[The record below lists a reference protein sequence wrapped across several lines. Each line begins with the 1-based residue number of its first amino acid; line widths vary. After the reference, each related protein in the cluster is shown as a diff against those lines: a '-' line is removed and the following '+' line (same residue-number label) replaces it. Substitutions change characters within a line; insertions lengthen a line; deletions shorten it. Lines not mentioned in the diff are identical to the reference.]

1 MAQTFSRLLVHVV
14 FSTKDR
20 TASLKADIR
29 TDLFAYMGGIIRS
42 FGGNPVTINGV
53 ADHVHLLF
61 SIPATMAM
69 AESMRIIKAK
79 SSKWIRTRN
88 RSFAWQPGYAG
99 FSVSQ
104 SSVPQVTKY
113 ISNQEEHHK
122 RVQFED
128 EYVSLLKKHEM
139 EYDDRYVWG

>member
-20 TASLKADIR
+20 TAWLKADIR
-29 TDLFAYMGGIIRS
+29 TDLFAYMGGIIRN
-42 FGGNPVTINGV
+42 FDGNPVIINGV

-61 SIPATMAM
+61 SIPATMSL
-69 AESMRIIKAK
+69 AETMRIIKAK
-79 SSKWIRTRN
+79 SSRWMSGRD

-104 SSVPQVTKY
+104 SSVGQVTKY
-113 ISNQEEHHK
+113 IAGQEEHHK
-122 RVQFED
+122 KVRFED
-128 EYVSLLKKHEM
+128 EFISLLKKHEM
-139 EYDDRYVWG
+139 EYDERYVWG

>member
-29 TDLFAYMGGIIRS
+29 TDLFAYMGGIIQN
-42 FGGNPVTINGV
+42 FGGQSVLINGV

-69 AESMRIIKAK
+69 AESMKIIKAK
-79 SSKWIRTRN
+79 SSRWMRGRD
-88 RSFAWQPGYAG
+88 RSFTWQPGYAA

-104 SSVPQVTKY
+104 SSVGQVTKY
-113 ISNQEEHHK
+113 IASQQEHHK

-128 EYVSLLKKHEM
+128 EFFSLLKKYEM
-139 EYDDRYVWG
+139 VYDEQYVWA

>member
-29 TDLFAYMGGIIRS
+29 NDLFAYMAGIITN
-42 FGGNPVTINGV
+42 FGGQPLIINGV

-61 SIPATMAM
+61 SLPATMGL
-69 AESMRIIKAK
+69 AETMRIIKAK
-79 SSKWIRTRN
+79 SSRWIRRID
-88 RSFAWQPGYAG
+88 RSFAWQSGYAG

-104 SSVPQVTKY
+104 SSIPQVTKY
-113 ISNQEEHHK
+113 IANQQEHHK
-122 RVQFED
+122 KVRFED
-128 EYVSLLKKHEM
+128 EFISLLKKHEM
-139 EYDDRYVWG
+139 EYDERYVWG

>member
-29 TDLFAYMGGIIRS
+29 NDLFAYMGGIIQN
-42 FGGNPVTINGV
+42 FGGNPLIISGV

-61 SIPATMAM
+61 SMPATMGL
-69 AESMRIIKAK
+69 AEAMRIIKAK
-79 SSKWIRTRN
+79 SSRWLHGSD
-88 RSFAWQPGYAG
+88 RSFAWQSGYAG

-104 SSVPQVTKY
+104 SSVGQVTKY
-113 ISNQEEHHK
+113 IAGQQEHHK
-122 RVQFED
+122 KVRFED
-128 EYVSLLKKHEM
+128 EFISLLRKHEM
-139 EYDDRYVWG
+139 EYDERYVWG

>member
-1 MAQTFSRLLVHVV
+1 M

-20 TASLKADIR
+20 TASLKADTR

-42 FGGNPVTINGV
+42 FGGNPVIINGV

-61 SIPATMAM
+61 SIPATIAV
-69 AESMRIIKAK
+69 AEAMRIIKAK
-79 SSKWIRTRN
+79 SSRWMRGRD

-104 SSVPQVTKY
+104 SSVGQVTKY
-113 ISNQEEHHK
+113 IASQEEHHK
-122 RVQFED
+122 I
-128 EYVSLLKKHEM
+128 SLLKKQEM
-139 EYDDRYVWG
+139 EYDERYVWA

>member
-29 TDLFAYMGGIIRS
+29 PDLYAYMGGIIRN
-42 FGGNPVTINGV
+42 FGGQSLLINGV

-61 SIPATMAM
+61 SIPATMAV
-69 AESMRIIKAK
+69 AESMRIVKAK
-79 SSKWIRTRN
+79 SSRWMRGRD
-88 RSFAWQPGYAG
+88 RSFAWQPGYAA

-104 SSVPQVTKY
+104 SSVGQVTKY
-113 ISNQEEHHK
+113 IANQEERHK
-122 RVQFED
+122 RVQFEH
-128 EYVSLLKKHEM
+128 EFISLLKKHDM
-139 EYDDRYVWG
+139 DYDERYVWA